1 MTSRLVR
8 LGLVAAVALVLLLIP
23 VLVVAR
29 PYLGA
34 VFGLG
39 FGGQGAALTD
49 LRSVADLRSRFDAD
63 AGSPRLVLLVSP
75 LELLVESSLMRF
87 KIPILDRLNG
97 LGQIRDC
104 DAPNVLGIRTA
115 VLMADEVGGE
125 NLIGNLAVALAP
137 QLL

>member
-8 LGLVAAVALVLLLIP
+8 LGLVAAVALVLLLIA

-39 FGGQGAALTD
+39 FGGQDTTLTD
-49 LRSVADLRSRFDAD
+49 LRSMHDLRTRFD

-75 LELLVESSLMRF
+75 
-87 KIPILDRLNG
+87 
-97 LGQIRDC
+97 
-104 DAPNVLGIRTA
+104 T
-115 VLMADEVGGE
+115 
-125 NLIGNLAVALAP
+125 
-137 QLL
+137 

>member
-8 LGLVAAVALVLLLIP
+8 LGLVATAALVLLLIP

-39 FGGQGAALTD
+39 FGGQGTTLTNLRSMDD
-49 LRSVADLRSRFDAD
+49 LRTRFDAD

-75 LELLVESSLMRF
+75 
-87 KIPILDRLNG
+87 
-97 LGQIRDC
+97 
-104 DAPNVLGIRTA
+104 T
-115 VLMADEVGGE
+115 
-125 NLIGNLAVALAP
+125 
-137 QLL
+137 

>member
-8 LGLVAAVALVLLLIP
+8 LGLVAAAGLVLLLIP
-23 VLVVAR
+23 LLVVAR

-39 FGGQGAALTD
+39 LGGQGAALID

-75 LELLVESSLMRF
+75 
-87 KIPILDRLNG
+87 
-97 LGQIRDC
+97 
-104 DAPNVLGIRTA
+104 T
-115 VLMADEVGGE
+115 
-125 NLIGNLAVALAP
+125 
-137 QLL
+137 

>member
-39 FGGQGAALTD
+39 FGGQDTLTD
-49 LRSVADLRSRFDAD
+49 LHSMHDLRARFD

-75 LELLVESSLMRF
+75 
-87 KIPILDRLNG
+87 
-97 LGQIRDC
+97 
-104 DAPNVLGIRTA
+104 T
-115 VLMADEVGGE
+115 
-125 NLIGNLAVALAP
+125 
-137 QLL
+137 

>member
-8 LGLVAAVALVLLLIP
+8 LGLVAALALVLLLIP
-23 VLVVAR
+23 VLVVAQ

-49 LRSVADLRSRFDAD
+49 LRSRFNAD

-75 LELLVESSLMRF
+75 
-87 KIPILDRLNG
+87 
-97 LGQIRDC
+97 
-104 DAPNVLGIRTA
+104 T
-115 VLMADEVGGE
+115 
-125 NLIGNLAVALAP
+125 
-137 QLL
+137 